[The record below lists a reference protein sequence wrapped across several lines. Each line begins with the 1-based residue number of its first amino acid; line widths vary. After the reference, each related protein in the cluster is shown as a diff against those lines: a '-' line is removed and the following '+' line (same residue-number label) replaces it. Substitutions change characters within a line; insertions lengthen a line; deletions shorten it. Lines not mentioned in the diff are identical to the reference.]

1 MKYDLGIFNLYPFI
15 NNIKIFFIM
24 KKYLMTGVAAIAL
37 CAAFTSCSK
46 NEELYN
52 PEQITANEAAQ
63 IQENYNQAFIA
74 TFGQPAPNHD
84 WGFGS
89 SARTRGAYPN
99 ANMWSDE
106 WHVPDALTA
115 EQCKRVYYYFQ
126 CHPNLNYIDPQWE
139 NYFIQQ
145 VYKGGDDA
153 NNQYA
158 TSTQKEYYTSANNGN
173 LKGSDHMDH
182 LIAKSQSGATD
193 HIFNFNNGN
202 CGYNG
207 SVSTDGYPRDT
218 NLHGD
223 KIQLMTNSYTYTFT
237 YGSTDADMVRER
249 RCALVDAAE
258 IDRWATQEAGGVG
271 AAVSSDKYNRKF
283 MGFDFEQRV
292 DDEIFAWQNVVYNA
306 DHSQVLSFDYKYAK
320 IADAN
325 MGKPYVTDGTNVWPW
340 DEKKDELL
348 YLLNA
353 DGSKKLDANG
363 NPQPV
368 PYLNTDRNMYC
379 GLNGDFSQGNLVTH
393 VTYNGSTVEA
403 VDLTVIYDKLKQGYY
418 PVDSK
423 LYEWVKPQGGADGY
437 YSDWIVT
444 LTKAEPVEKEE
455 EPDWDIRII
464 AEDLNATAQTT
475 PAAEDGFDESDWDFN
490 DVVFDVKFTSQTT
503 ANVKIVGAGGVLPL
517 YVAGHEA
524 HQELG
529 QSGPDAN
536 GYYRIQN
543 SGDATPFEVANINK
557 SNNGKDIVITVVR
570 VSSTG
575 DPIIS
580 ELTAPNG
587 KPAAKLG
594 VDPRF
599 TPCAEREDIRI
610 RYPKFMEWVQ
620 TNFSGTWYDI
630 EINN

>member
-1 MKYDLGIFNLYPFI
+1 
-15 NNIKIFFIM
+15 
-24 KKYLMTGVAAIAL
+24 MTGMAAIAF

-46 NEELYN
+46 EITPMSEEEMVAVGVQKIYSDY
-52 PEQITANEAAQ
+52 EAAFQ
-63 IQENYNQAFIA
+63 KV
-74 TFGQPAPNHD
+74 FGTPAAGHT
-84 WGFGS
+84 WGFSDAAG
-89 SARTRGAYPN
+89 TRGAYPN

-115 EQCKRVYYYFQ
+115 DQCKRVYYYFQ
-126 CHPNLNYIDPQWE
+126 CHPNLSYIDPQWE

-158 TSTQKEYYTSANNGN
+158 TSTQKEYYKSANNGN

-258 IDRWATQEAGGVG
+258 IDRWAENEAGGVG

-292 DDEIFAWQNVVYNA
+292 GAEIFAWQNVVYNA
-306 DHSQVLSFDYKYAK
+306 DHTQVLSFDYKYAK

-444 LTKAEPVEKEE
+444 LTKAEPVNK
-455 EPDWDIRII
+455 PSGADLRVM
-464 AEDLNATAQTT
+464 AEDLSA
-475 PAAEDGFDESDWDFN
+475 GESDADFDFN
-490 DVVFDVKFTSQTT
+490 DVVFDVYFSPNVGEAYVMVQAAGGTLPLKILDTEVHGLWGKSIDTMINTFAETKGLKGESNLGAKKIQLTGIT
-503 ANVKIVGAGGVLPL
+503 VNSKSDVNKKVKIWVQKDVPTLTGTVK
-517 YVAGHEA
+517 EWI
-524 HQELG
+524 ELV
-529 QSGPDAN
+529 
-536 GYYRIQN
+536 N
-543 SGDATPFEVANINK
+543 SN
-557 SNNGKDIVITVVR
+557 
-570 VSSTG
+570 
-575 DPIIS
+575 
-580 ELTAPNG
+580 TAAC
-587 KPAAKLG
+587 KVG
-594 VDPRF
+594 VDPK
-599 TPCAEREDIRI
+599 TPIAVERTSVESSI
-610 RYPKFMEWVQ
+610 PGWNKWV
-620 TNFSGTWYDI
+620 TNGVLEST
-630 EINN
+630 N

>member
-1 MKYDLGIFNLYPFI
+1 MTEEEMVAVGVQ
-15 NNIKIFFIM
+15 KI
-24 KKYLMTGVAAIAL
+24 YSDYE
-37 CAAFTSCSK
+37 AAFQKVFGT
-46 NEELYN
+46 
-52 PEQITANEAAQ
+52 PAAGH
-63 IQENYNQAFIA
+63 
-74 TFGQPAPNHD
+74 T
-84 WGFGS
+84 WGFSDAAG
-89 SARTRGAYPN
+89 TRGAYPN

-115 EQCKRVYYYFQ
+115 DQCKRVYYYFQ
-126 CHPNLNYIDPQWE
+126 CHPNLSYIDPQWE

-158 TSTQKEYYTSANNGN
+158 TSTQKEYYKSANNGN

-258 IDRWATQEAGGVG
+258 IDRWAENEAGGVG

-292 DDEIFAWQNVVYNA
+292 DEEIFAWQNVVYNA
-306 DHSQVLSFDYKYAK
+306 DRTQVLSFDYKYAK

-444 LTKAEPVEKEE
+444 LTKAEPVNQVSANL
-455 EPDWDIRII
+455 RVM
-464 AEDLNATAQTT
+464 AEDLSAN
-475 PAAEDGFDESDWDFN
+475 DEGKDFDFN
-490 DVVFDVKFTSQTT
+490 DVVFDVYFSPTVGEAYVMVQSAGGTLPLTVDGTEVHGLWGKSTDTMINTHAEDLGLKGESGLAPKKIQLNGITVNSKQDVNT
-503 ANVKIVGAGGVLPL
+503 KVKIMVQKDVVKANGETVKEWVELVNSGAAACKIGVPPTTGIANERTNVNSVLRFNEWVTNGVLDPT
-517 YVAGHEA
+517 H
-524 HQELG
+524 
-529 QSGPDAN
+529 P
-536 GYYRIQN
+536 
-543 SGDATPFEVANINK
+543 
-557 SNNGKDIVITVVR
+557 NN
-570 VSSTG
+570 
-575 DPIIS
+575 
-580 ELTAPNG
+580 
-587 KPAAKLG
+587 
-594 VDPRF
+594 
-599 TPCAEREDIRI
+599 
-610 RYPKFMEWVQ
+610 
-620 TNFSGTWYDI
+620 
-630 EINN
+630 

>member
-1 MKYDLGIFNLYPFI
+1 MTEEEMVAVGVQ
-15 NNIKIFFIM
+15 KI
-24 KKYLMTGVAAIAL
+24 YSDYE
-37 CAAFTSCSK
+37 AAFQKVFGT
-46 NEELYN
+46 
-52 PEQITANEAAQ
+52 PAAGH
-63 IQENYNQAFIA
+63 
-74 TFGQPAPNHD
+74 T
-84 WGFGS
+84 WGFSDAAG
-89 SARTRGAYPN
+89 TRGAYPN

-115 EQCKRVYYYFQ
+115 DQCKRVYYYFQ
-126 CHPNLNYIDPQWE
+126 CHPNLSYIDPQWE

-158 TSTQKEYYTSANNGN
+158 TSTQKEYYKSANNGN

-258 IDRWATQEAGGVG
+258 IDRWAENEAGGVG

-292 DDEIFAWQNVVYNA
+292 DEEIFAWQNVVYNA
-306 DHSQVLSFDYKYAK
+306 DRTQVLSFDYKYAK

-444 LTKAEPVEKEE
+444 LTKAEPVNQVSANL
-455 EPDWDIRII
+455 RVM
-464 AEDLNATAQTT
+464 AEDLSAN
-475 PAAEDGFDESDWDFN
+475 DEGKDFDFN
-490 DVVFDVKFTSQTT
+490 DVVFDVYFSPTVGEAYVMVQAAGGTLPLTVDGTEVHGLWGKSTDTMINTHAEDLGLKGESGLAPKKIQLNGITVNSKQDVNT
-503 ANVKIVGAGGVLPL
+503 KVKIMVQKDVVKANGETVKEWVELVNSGAAACKIGVPPTTGIANERTNVNSVLRFNEWVTNGVLDPT
-517 YVAGHEA
+517 H
-524 HQELG
+524 
-529 QSGPDAN
+529 P
-536 GYYRIQN
+536 
-543 SGDATPFEVANINK
+543 
-557 SNNGKDIVITVVR
+557 NN
-570 VSSTG
+570 
-575 DPIIS
+575 
-580 ELTAPNG
+580 
-587 KPAAKLG
+587 
-594 VDPRF
+594 
-599 TPCAEREDIRI
+599 
-610 RYPKFMEWVQ
+610 
-620 TNFSGTWYDI
+620 
-630 EINN
+630 

>member
-1 MKYDLGIFNLYPFI
+1 MTEEEMVAVGVQ
-15 NNIKIFFIM
+15 KI
-24 KKYLMTGVAAIAL
+24 YSDYE
-37 CAAFTSCSK
+37 AAFQKVFGT
-46 NEELYN
+46 
-52 PEQITANEAAQ
+52 PAAGH
-63 IQENYNQAFIA
+63 
-74 TFGQPAPNHD
+74 T
-84 WGFGS
+84 WGFSDAAG
-89 SARTRGAYPN
+89 TRGAYPN

-115 EQCKRVYYYFQ
+115 DQCKRVYYYFQ
-126 CHPNLNYIDPQWE
+126 CHPNLSYIDPQWE

-158 TSTQKEYYTSANNGN
+158 TSTQKEYYKSANNGN

-258 IDRWATQEAGGVG
+258 IDRWAENEAGGVG

-292 DDEIFAWQNVVYNA
+292 DEEIFAWQNVVYNA
-306 DHSQVLSFDYKYAK
+306 DRTQVLSFDYKYAK

-444 LTKAEPVEKEE
+444 LTKAEPVNQVSANL
-455 EPDWDIRII
+455 RVM
-464 AEDLNATAQTT
+464 AEDLSAN
-475 PAAEDGFDESDWDFN
+475 DEGKDFDFN
-490 DVVFDVKFTSQTT
+490 DVVFDVYFSPNAGEAYVMVLAAGGTLPLTVDGTEVHGLWGKSTDTMINTHAEDLGLKGESGLAPKKIQLNGITVNSKQDVNT
-503 ANVKIVGAGGVLPL
+503 KVKIMVQKDVVKANGETVKEWVELVNSGAAACKIGVPPTTGIANERTNVNSVLRFNEWVTNGVLDPT
-517 YVAGHEA
+517 H
-524 HQELG
+524 
-529 QSGPDAN
+529 P
-536 GYYRIQN
+536 
-543 SGDATPFEVANINK
+543 
-557 SNNGKDIVITVVR
+557 NN
-570 VSSTG
+570 
-575 DPIIS
+575 
-580 ELTAPNG
+580 
-587 KPAAKLG
+587 
-594 VDPRF
+594 
-599 TPCAEREDIRI
+599 
-610 RYPKFMEWVQ
+610 
-620 TNFSGTWYDI
+620 
-630 EINN
+630 

>member
-1 MKYDLGIFNLYPFI
+1 
-15 NNIKIFFIM
+15 
-24 KKYLMTGVAAIAL
+24 MTGLAAIAF

-46 NEELYN
+46 EITPMSEEEMVAVGVQKIYSDY
-52 PEQITANEAAQ
+52 EAAFQ
-63 IQENYNQAFIA
+63 KV
-74 TFGQPAPNHD
+74 FGTPAAGHT
-84 WGFGS
+84 WGFSDAAG
-89 SARTRGAYPN
+89 TRGAYPN

-115 EQCKRVYYYFQ
+115 DQCKRVYYYFQ

-158 TSTQKEYYTSANNGN
+158 TSTQKEYYKSANNGN

-306 DHSQVLSFDYKYAK
+306 DHTQVLSFDYKYAK

-444 LTKAEPVEKEE
+444 LTKAEPVNQVSANL
-455 EPDWDIRII
+455 RVM
-464 AEDLNATAQTT
+464 AEDLSAN
-475 PAAEDGFDESDWDFN
+475 EDGKDFDFN
-490 DVVFDVKFTSQTT
+490 DVVFDVYYGDAST
-503 ANVKIVGAGGVLPL
+503 AKVTILAAGGLLPL
-517 YVAGHEA
+517 KVKGVDVHSL
-524 HQELG
+524 LG
-529 QSGPDAN
+529 YSGKMIN
-536 GYYRIQN
+536 TKGTLSN
-543 SGDATPFEVANINK
+543 DATVRSLSVDNVPT
-557 SNNGKDIVITVVR
+557 KDILLGFAVNSATQVR
-570 VSSTG
+570 DLIKIEVYK
-575 DPIIS
+575 DV
-580 ELTAPNG
+580 ELPNG
-587 KPAAKLG
+587 QTEKQWVELKNTGAAACKIA
-594 VDPRF
+594 VDPKTRI
-599 TPCAEREDIRI
+599 ANERENFNSVLNMN
-610 RYPKFMEWVQ
+610 KWVVEGGQ
-620 TNFSGTWYDI
+620 P
-630 EINN
+630 EIVNP

>member
-1 MKYDLGIFNLYPFI
+1 MSEEEMVAVGVQ
-15 NNIKIFFIM
+15 KI
-24 KKYLMTGVAAIAL
+24 YSDYE
-37 CAAFTSCSK
+37 AAFQKVFGT
-46 NEELYN
+46 
-52 PEQITANEAAQ
+52 PAAGH
-63 IQENYNQAFIA
+63 
-74 TFGQPAPNHD
+74 T
-84 WGFGS
+84 WGFSDAAG
-89 SARTRGAYPN
+89 TRGAYPN

-158 TSTQKEYYTSANNGN
+158 TSTQKEYYKSANNGN

-292 DDEIFAWQNVVYNA
+292 DEEIFAWQNVVYNA
-306 DHSQVLSFDYKYAK
+306 DRTQVLSFDYKYAK

-444 LTKAEPVEKEE
+444 LTKAEPVNTTVA
-455 EPDWDIRII
+455 DLRVM
-464 AEDLNATAQTT
+464 AEDLSAN
-475 PAAEDGFDESDWDFN
+475 DEGKDFDFN
-490 DVVFDVKFTSQTT
+490 DVVFDVYFSPNAGEAYVMVLAAGGTLPLTVDGTEVHGLWGKSTDTMINTHAEDLGLKGESGLAPKKIQLTNMT
-503 ANVKIVGAGGVLPL
+503 VNSKADVESKVKI
-517 YVAGHEA
+517 YVTKEIKKADGSTITEPV
-524 HQELG
+524 ELK
-529 QSGPDAN
+529 N
-536 GYYRIQN
+536 
-543 SGDATPFEVANINK
+543 
-557 SNNGKDIVITVVR
+557 
-570 VSSTG
+570 TG
-575 DPIIS
+575 R
-580 ELTAPNG
+580 
-587 KPAAKLG
+587 AACKVG
-594 VDPRF
+594 VDPSHNY
-599 TPCAEREDIRI
+599 ANERQNVNDVVLGWN
-610 RYPKFMEWVQ
+610 EWVV
-620 TNFSGTWYDI
+620 NGG
-630 EINN
+630 NLPNP

>member
-1 MKYDLGIFNLYPFI
+1 
-15 NNIKIFFIM
+15 
-24 KKYLMTGVAAIAL
+24 MTGVAALAM

-46 NEELYN
+46 SEELYD
-52 PEQITANEAAQ
+52 PEQITKNEVAQ
-63 IQENYNQAFIA
+63 VYDNYNRAFIA
-74 TFGQPAPNHD
+74 TFGQPAANHK
-84 WGFGS
+84 WGFIDYSKAG
-89 SARTRGAYPN
+89 TRGAYPN

-106 WHVPDALTA
+106 WHVPDALSA
-115 EQCKRVYYYFQ
+115 DQCKRVYYYFQ
-126 CHPNLNYIDPQWE
+126 CHPNLGYIDPKWE

-158 TSTQKEYYTSANNGN
+158 ISTQKEYYTSANRGN

-193 HIFNFNNGN
+193 HIFNFNNGD
-202 CGYNG
+202 CGWNG
-207 SVSTDGYPRDT
+207 SVSTDGSPRDV

-223 KIQLMTNSYTYTFT
+223 KIQLMTDSYTYTFT

-258 IDRWATQEAGGVG
+258 IDRWAENEAGGVG

-306 DHSQVLSFDYKYAK
+306 DHTQILSFDYKYAK

-325 MGKPYVTDGTNVWPW
+325 MGKSYVTDGTNVWPW

-379 GLNGDFSQGNLVTH
+379 GLNGDFSQSNLVTH
-393 VTYNGSTVEA
+393 VTYNGSDVEA

-444 LTKAEPVEKEE
+444 LTKAEPVNKPSE
-455 EPDWDIRII
+455 WDLRII
-464 AEDLNATAQTT
+464 AEDLNATAQEGD
-475 PAAEDGFDESDWDFN
+475 PENSDWDFN
-490 DVVFDVKFTSQTT
+490 DVVLDVKFLGSDNVRIRVT
-503 ANVKIVGAGGVLPL
+503 AAGATLPIRINGEDALEVHGLYGQPTNIMINTGAAAAGYPNQAYENKYPAAATFERTIAGVDASYGANISIQVKKIVNGEERWFELEAKPGQPASKMGVMPDYNYCSERQDITKL
-517 YVAGHEA
+517 YTLFVAW
-524 HQELG
+524 
-529 QSGPDAN
+529 
-536 GYYRIQN
+536 
-543 SGDATPFEVANINK
+543 
-557 SNNGKDIVITVVR
+557 
-570 VSSTG
+570 VSKQ
-575 DPIIS
+575 DPVYWWR
-580 ELTAPNG
+580 PVN
-587 KPAAKLG
+587 
-594 VDPRF
+594 
-599 TPCAEREDIRI
+599 
-610 RYPKFMEWVQ
+610 Q
-620 TNFSGTWYDI
+620 
-630 EINN
+630 

>member
-1 MKYDLGIFNLYPFI
+1 
-15 NNIKIFFIM
+15 M
-24 KKYLMTGVAAIAL
+24 KKYLMTGMAAIAF

-46 NEELYN
+46 EITPMSEEEMVAVGVQKIYSDY
-52 PEQITANEAAQ
+52 EAAFQ
-63 IQENYNQAFIA
+63 KV
-74 TFGQPAPNHD
+74 FGTPAAGHT
-84 WGFGS
+84 WGFSDAAG
-89 SARTRGAYPN
+89 TRGAYPN

-115 EQCKRVYYYFQ
+115 DQCKRVYYYFQ
-126 CHPNLNYIDPQWE
+126 CHPNLSYIDPQWE

-158 TSTQKEYYTSANNGN
+158 TSTQKEYYKSANNGN

-258 IDRWATQEAGGVG
+258 IDRWAENEAGGVG

-306 DHSQVLSFDYKYAK
+306 DHTQVLSFDYKYAK

-444 LTKAEPVEKEE
+444 LTKAEPVN
-455 EPDWDIRII
+455 PPTPPSSANLRVM
-464 AEDLNATAQTT
+464 AEDLSAN
-475 PAAEDGFDESDWDFN
+475 DEGKDFDFN
-490 DVVFDVKFTSQTT
+490 DVVFDVYFSETVGEAYVMVQAAGGTLPLTVHGTEVHGLFGQPTNKMINTHAEDLHLNGISGQEAKMIQLTGIT
-503 ANVKIVGAGGVLPL
+503 VNSKQDVNTKVKIMVQKDVVKANGETVKEWVELVNSGAAACKIGVPPTTGIANERTNVNSVLRFNEWVTNGVL
-517 YVAGHEA
+517 
-524 HQELG
+524 
-529 QSGPDAN
+529 
-536 GYYRIQN
+536 
-543 SGDATPFEVANINK
+543 
-557 SNNGKDIVITVVR
+557 
-570 VSSTG
+570 
-575 DPIIS
+575 DP
-580 ELTAPNG
+580 
-587 KPAAKLG
+587 
-594 VDPRF
+594 
-599 TPCAEREDIRI
+599 
-610 RYPKFMEWVQ
+610 
-620 TNFSGTWYDI
+620 TNP
-630 EINN
+630 

>member
-1 MKYDLGIFNLYPFI
+1 
-15 NNIKIFFIM
+15 
-24 KKYLMTGVAAIAL
+24 MTGMAAIAF

-46 NEELYN
+46 EITPMSEEEMVAVGVQKIYSDY
-52 PEQITANEAAQ
+52 EAAFQ
-63 IQENYNQAFIA
+63 KV
-74 TFGQPAPNHD
+74 FGTPAAGHT
-84 WGFGS
+84 WGFSDAAG
-89 SARTRGAYPN
+89 TRGAYPN

-115 EQCKRVYYYFQ
+115 DQCKRVYYYFQ
-126 CHPNLNYIDPQWE
+126 CHPNLSYIDPQWE

-158 TSTQKEYYTSANNGN
+158 TSTQKEYYKSANNGN

-258 IDRWATQEAGGVG
+258 IDRWAENEAGGVG

-292 DDEIFAWQNVVYNA
+292 GDEIFAWQNVVYNA
-306 DHSQVLSFDYKYAK
+306 DHTQVLSFDYKYAK

-444 LTKAEPVEKEE
+444 LTKAEPVNQVSANL
-455 EPDWDIRII
+455 RVM
-464 AEDLNATAQTT
+464 AEDLSAGESG
-475 PAAEDGFDESDWDFN
+475 EDFDFN
-490 DVVFDVKFTSQTT
+490 DVVFDVYFSPNPGEAYVMVLAAGGTLPLTVDGTEVHGLFGKSTDTMINTHAENQGLKGASGLAPQKIQLS
-503 ANVKIVGAGGVLPL
+503 NMIVNSKSDVNKKVKIMVQKDVPTATGTEKSWIELENTGA
-517 YVAGHEA
+517 
-524 HQELG
+524 
-529 QSGPDAN
+529 
-536 GYYRIQN
+536 
-543 SGDATPFEVANINK
+543 
-557 SNNGKDIVITVVR
+557 
-570 VSSTG
+570 
-575 DPIIS
+575 
-580 ELTAPNG
+580 
-587 KPAAKLG
+587 AACKIG
-594 VDPRF
+594 VDPDEVGIANERSDVNTVCRF
-599 TPCAEREDIRI
+599 N
-610 RYPKFMEWVQ
+610 KWVTEGGALEP
-620 TNFSGTWYDI
+620 TN
-630 EINN
+630 

>member
-1 MKYDLGIFNLYPFI
+1 
-15 NNIKIFFIM
+15 
-24 KKYLMTGVAAIAL
+24 MTGMAAIAF

-46 NEELYN
+46 EITPMSEEEMVAIGVQKIYSDY
-52 PEQITANEAAQ
+52 EAAFQ
-63 IQENYNQAFIA
+63 KV
-74 TFGQPAPNHD
+74 FGTPAAGHT
-84 WGFGS
+84 WGFSDAAG
-89 SARTRGAYPN
+89 TRGAYPN

-115 EQCKRVYYYFQ
+115 DQCKRVYYYFQ
-126 CHPNLNYIDPQWE
+126 CHPNLGYIDPQWE

-145 VYKGGDDA
+145 VYKGGDDS

-158 TSTQKEYYTSANNGN
+158 TSTQKEYYKSANNGN

-258 IDRWATQEAGGVG
+258 IDRWADNEAGGVG

-292 DDEIFAWQNVVYNA
+292 GAEIFAWQNVVYNA
-306 DHSQVLSFDYKYAK
+306 DHTQVLSFDYKYAK

-444 LTKAEPVEKEE
+444 LTKAEPVDK
-455 EPDWDIRII
+455 PSGADLRVM
-464 AEDLNATAQTT
+464 AEDLSAN
-475 PAAEDGFDESDWDFN
+475 EEGRDFDFN
-490 DVVFDVKFTSQTT
+490 DVVFDVYFSQNAGEAYVMVQAAGGTLPLT
-503 ANVKIVGAGGVLPL
+503 VNGVEVHGLFGKSTDTMINTHAENQGLKGASGLAPQKIQLSNMIVNSKSDVNKKVKIMVQKDV
-517 YVAGHEA
+517 VK
-524 HQELG
+524 
-529 QSGPDAN
+529 AN
-536 GYYRIQN
+536 GTVKEWVELVNSNAAACKIGVAPETRI
-543 SGDATPFEVANINK
+543 AN
-557 SNNGKDIVITVVR
+557 
-570 VSSTG
+570 
-575 DPIIS
+575 
-580 ELTAPNG
+580 
-587 KPAAKLG
+587 
-594 VDPRF
+594 
-599 TPCAEREDIRI
+599 EREDVNSVVNFN
-610 RYPKFMEWVQ
+610 KWVTEGGALEP
-620 TNFSGTWYDI
+620 TN
-630 EINN
+630 